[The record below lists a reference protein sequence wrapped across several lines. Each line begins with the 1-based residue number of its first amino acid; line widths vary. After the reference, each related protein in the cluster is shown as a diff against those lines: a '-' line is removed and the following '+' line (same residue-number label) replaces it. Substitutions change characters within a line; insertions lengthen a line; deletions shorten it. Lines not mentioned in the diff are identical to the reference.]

1 MKKLFDSF
9 KKRDQDNL
17 ESMKGCECVFHY
29 IDLLCYKC
37 HKTNPNH
44 RVSYIDSP
52 DCIKNK
58 KATINPTKKID
69 NKCFQYT
76 VAVVLSHEKIRKNN
90 KNQTIYK

>member
-29 IDLLCYKC
+29 IDLLCCKC

-44 RVSYIDSP
+44 HYHI
-52 DCIKNK
+52 
-58 KATINPTKKID
+58 
-69 NKCFQYT
+69 
-76 VAVVLSHEKIRKNN
+76 
-90 KNQTIYK
+90 